1 MIEIDGHSLDLAEIQ
16 RVAFGGEEVVLSPE
30 STQKITQSR
39 EWVEKIIQRGTPVYG
54 INTGFG
60 IFADKKISRE
70 EIRTLNR
77 NLILSHAVGTG
88 DNLPV
93 EVVRA
98 AILIRANT
106 LAKGYS
112 GVRLVLINT
121 LLEMLNKGVHPNIP
135 SQGSLGSSGD
145 LAPLSH
151 LGLVLS
157 TDQQDL
163 EEHSGYA
170 TYQGKIYSGKK
181 AMAKAGIQRIILE
194 EKEGLALNNGAT
206 FSAAIASLVC
216 AEVENLLAISEIAL
230 SLSLESLLGISSAF
244 DPRIHQSRQH
254 PGQIRFAKRI
264 LALTRGS
271 TLLDSTDRVQDAYSL
286 RCSPQVHGPVYETL
300 DFAKNVIQR
309 EVNAA
314 TDNPL
319 LFPDGEAI
327 SGGNFHGEPVG
338 MVMDFIAIALSEI
351 AGISERR
358 IYRLTD
364 GRLNEDLPP
373 MLVDNHQA
381 AGLNSGMM
389 MPQYTAA
396 SLVLENRALASPDS
410 IYSLPTSASQEDHNA
425 NAMTAARHALQIV
438 NNTRHILAIEL
449 YTAARALDL
458 RLRAHPELN
467 PGRGSAAAHKIIR
480 DNVPYQ
486 PGDTLWG
493 PEIDQVKSLIE
504 NGRLI
509 SGVNK
514 ALNAPDIPEE

>member
-1 MIEIDGHSLDLAEIQ
+1 MIEIDGHSLSFEDIQ
-16 RVAFGGEEVVLSPE
+16 RVVSRREEVALSEE
-30 STQKITQSR
+30 SLQKVAQAR
-39 EWVEKIIQRGTPVYG
+39 EWIDQIVQGGKPVYG

-60 IFADKKISRE
+60 IFADKRISNQ
-70 EIRTLNR
+70 EIQHLNR
-77 NLILSHAVGTG
+77 NLILSHSVGTG
-88 DNLPV
+88 ESLPV

-98 AILIRANT
+98 AMLIRANT
-106 LAKGYS
+106 LAKGHS
-112 GVRLVLINT
+112 GVRPLLINT
-121 LLEMLNKGVHPNIP
+121 LLEMLNKGVHPIIP

-170 TYQGKIYSGKK
+170 SYQGKTYTGKE
-181 AMAKAGIQRIILE
+181 AMARADISRIILA

-216 AEVENLLAISEIAL
+216 SAARDLLAAAEIAL
-230 SLSLESLLGISSAF
+230 SLSLESLQGISSAF
-244 DPRIHQSRQH
+244 DPRIHEARQH
-254 PGQIRFAKRI
+254 PGQIAFANRI
-264 LALTRGS
+264 LALIRGS
-271 TLLDSTDRVQDAYSL
+271 TLLDSTERVQDAYSL

-300 DFAKNVIQR
+300 EFAEKVILR
-309 EVNAA
+309 EINAA

-319 LFPDGEAI
+319 LFPEGEAI
-327 SGGNFHGEPVG
+327 SGGNFHGEGVG
-338 MVMDFIAIALSEI
+338 MVMDYVAIALAEI
-351 AGISERR
+351 GGISERR

-373 MLVDNHQA
+373 MLVDNPQA

-396 SLVLENRALASPDS
+396 SLVLENRSLASPDS
-410 IYSLPTSASQEDHNA
+410 IHSLPTSAAQEDHNA
-425 NAMTAARHALQIV
+425 NAMTAARHALQV
-438 NNTRHILAIEL
+438 VTNTRQILAIEL

-458 RLRAHPELN
+458 RLRLHPELR
-467 PGRGSAAAHKIIR
+467 PGIGSAAAHQIIR
-480 DNVPYQ
+480 DAVPYQ
-486 PGDTLWG
+486 PGDALWG
-493 PEIDQVKSLIE
+493 PEIDRVRELII
-504 NGRLI
+504 NGQLI

-514 ALNAPDIPEE
+514 ALGEPDIAE